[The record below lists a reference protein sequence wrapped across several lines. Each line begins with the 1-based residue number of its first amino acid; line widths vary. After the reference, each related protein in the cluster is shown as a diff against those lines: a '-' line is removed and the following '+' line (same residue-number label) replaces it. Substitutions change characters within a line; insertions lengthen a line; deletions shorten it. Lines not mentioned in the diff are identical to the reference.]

1 LTQVAGPL
9 LAFALLV
16 IVAGAVNPGYAHSR
30 DHVSNLASRGAGH
43 AWIGMLAIA
52 SFAAAHAG
60 AALLWRRV
68 APAVWIALLTCS
80 GFGLLTTLARTSCPG
95 GAADCSLSGT
105 ESASDL
111 WDLVHGLAVGAYEV
125 SFVIAGA
132 CAGVVLLRSRR
143 PWPGA
148 LVLVLAVL
156 SFLTL
161 GRSDE
166 QVPGTAQRIW
176 LAVSA
181 LGLLAMAAFAAR
193 AVPRDPTHDQP
204 VEPGDRLP

>member
-1 LTQVAGPL
+1 MTLVAGPL

-16 IVAGAVNPGYAHSR
+16 IVAGAVNPGYLHSR
-30 DHVSNLASRGAGH
+30 DHVSNLASRGAGQ

-80 GFGLLTTLARTSCPG
+80 GFGLITTLARTSCPG

-111 WDLVHGLAVGAYEV
+111 WDLVHGLAVGAYEL

-132 CAGVVLLRSRR
+132 CVGVVLLRSRR
-143 PWPGA
+143 PWPGV

-156 SFLTL
+156 SFVTL
-161 GRSDE
+161 GRPDE
-166 QVPGTAQRIW
+166 QAPGTAQRIW
-176 LAVSA
+176 LAVNM
-181 LGLLAMAAFAAR
+181 LGLLAMAGFAAL
-193 AVPRDPTHDQP
+193 AVPRHPTHGRP
-204 VEPGDRLP
+204 VGPGDHLS